1 KTREDN
7 KKNKNIILY
16 EGLLNFGIYGPRSPF
31 TNVLSNKELAALT
44 PDDLL
49 PIIRSLTTTEHKVL
63 YYGPS
68 TQEELLADLNTHHL
82 LPDQLQ
88 PAPAPVEF
96 SMPDIVKPVVY
107 WTDYDMVQAEIAMHA
122 KGPVFDPAVAPQSRM
137 YNEYFGGNMSS
148 IVFQEIREAQGLAYA
163 VSASYTHPAK
173 AGDHDRLFA
182 YVGTQADK
190 QAEAM
195 AALIKIMNEMPE
207 SESTLEAA
215 RKSILNQIESER
227 IVRTSVLFNYLN
239 AKKRGLEYDLRKDV
253 YEKVPSLSLT
263 DVKQF

>member
-1 KTREDN
+1 LFEQLLNNPRADEEALDDMIEGILKTREDN

-63 YYGPS
+63 YDGPS

-163 VSASYTHPAK
+163 VLAGYSQPQK
-173 AGDHDRLFA
+173 VGDHDRFFA

-190 QAEAM
+190 
-195 AALIKIMNEMPE
+195 
-207 SESTLEAA
+207 
-215 RKSILNQIESER
+215 
-227 IVRTSVLFNYLN
+227 
-239 AKKRGLEYDLRKDV
+239 
-253 YEKVPSLSLT
+253 
-263 DVKQF
+263 